1 MLLQIFKIKPKEQ
14 MYHWIPPKVHTTN
27 VIAWDVH
34 IVQGLLPVEM
44 LSMSVAEVARE
55 WNLLK
60 MIVSPSTW
68 SDEATQK

>member
-1 MLLQIFKIKPKEQ
+1 
-14 MYHWIPPKVHTTN
+14 MYHRIPPKVHTTN

-44 LSMSVAEVARE
+44 SVAEVARE

-68 SDEATQK
+68 IDEAAQK